1 MRRAAVLLVLA
12 ACDFRPAPPKPAP
25 NQAAPVA
32 EAVDA
37 AAPAPPPGGDGCLEL
52 GAHVGE
58 LWVATATDAA
68 EKALYEQER
77 TKTVKRMS
85 DTCTRDAWSDVAR
98 SCYLKA
104 QKWLDLEACAALI
117 KAPH

>member
-1 MRRAAVLLVLA
+1 MRVWLVLLVLA
-12 ACDFRPAPPKPAP
+12 ACDFRPAPPKQAP
-25 NQAAPVA
+25 KPAAPD
-32 EAVDA
+32 AVDA
-37 AAPAPPPGGDGCLEL
+37 AVVTPPPGGDPCLDL

-68 EKALYEQER
+68 QKALYEQER

-85 DTCTRDAWSDVAR
+85 DACTRDGWSDVAR
-98 SCYLKA
+98 SCYMKA
-104 QKWLDLEACAALI
+104 QKWLELEACAALI

>member
-1 MRRAAVLLVLA
+1 MRVWPVLLVAA
-12 ACDFRPAPPKPAP
+12 ACDFRPAPPKQAP
-25 NQAAPVA
+25 KQAAP
-32 EAVDA
+32 AVTADA
-37 AAPAPPPGGDGCLEL
+37 AAPAPPPGGDSCLDV

-58 LWVATATDAA
+58 LWVATATDSAQ
-68 EKALYEQER
+68 KALYEQER
-77 TKTVKRMS
+77 TKTVKKMS
-85 DTCTRDAWSDVAR
+85 DSCTAGAWSDVAR

>member
-25 NQAAPVA
+25 NQAAPAVA
-32 EAVDA
+32 ADA
-37 AAPAPPPGGDGCLEL
+37 AAPALPPGGDGCLEL

-117 KAPH
+117 RAPH